1 MSSPRKHDAYIAL
14 GSNLGYREK
23 NITAAL
29 NALETTR
36 EVQIVKVSG
45 LYETD
50 PVGGPR
56 EQPKFINA
64 AAQVRTTLGPERLLA
79 VCTRIEDLLG
89 RTREVRWG
97 PRTIDLDIL
106 IYDQE
111 IRADPDLTL
120 PHPSMHERRFV
131 LQPLAEIAPDL
142 THPVLHQTVRELLE
156 ALPAP

>member
-1 MSSPRKHDAYIAL
+1 MKAYLGL
-14 GSNLGYREK
+14 GSNLGDRFANLAE
-23 NITAAL
+23 A
-29 NALETTR
+29 
-36 EVQIVKVSG
+36 VSRLG
-45 LYETD
+45 KAGGVRVGRVSPVYETD

-64 AAQVRTTLGPERLLA
+64 AAHVRTTLSPERLLA

-142 THPVLHQTVRELLE
+142 THPVLQQTVSELLE
-156 ALPAP
+156 ALSAP

>member
-1 MSSPRKHDAYIAL
+1 MCLTRKHDAYIAL
-14 GSNLGYREK
+14 GANLGYREK

-36 EVQIVKVSG
+36 EVQVVKVSS

-64 AAQVRTTLGPERLLA
+64 AAHLRTTLSPERLLA
-79 VCTRIEDLLG
+79 VATQIEDLLG
-89 RTREVRWG
+89 RTRDIRWG

-120 PHPSMHERRFV
+120 PHPLLHERRFV

>member
-1 MSSPRKHDAYIAL
+1 MRKHDAYIAL

-29 NALETTR
+29 NALATTR
-36 EVQIVKVSG
+36 EVQIVKVSS
-45 LYETD
+45 LYETT
-50 PVGGPR
+50 PVGGPE
-56 EQPKFINA
+56 EQPKFMNA
-64 AAQVRTTLGPERLLA
+64 AAHLRTTLSPERLLA
-79 VCTRIEDLLG
+79 LCTHIEDLLG

-120 PHPSMHERRFV
+120 PHPLMHERRFV
-131 LQPLAEIAPDL
+131 LEPLAEIAPEL
-142 THPVLHQTVRELLE
+142 SHPVLGHTASELLA

>member
-1 MSSPRKHDAYIAL
+1 MPHTRKHDAYIAL

-29 NALETTR
+29 NAVETTR

-50 PVGGPR
+50 PVGGPQ

-64 AAQVRTTLGPERLLA
+64 AAYVRTTLSPERLLA

-120 PHPSMHERRFV
+120 PHPSMHERRFM

-142 THPVLHQTVRELLE
+142 VHPVLQQTVSELLE

>member
-1 MSSPRKHDAYIAL
+1 MPHTRKHDAYIAF

-45 LYETD
+45 LYESD
-50 PVGGPR
+50 PVGGPE

-64 AAQVRTTLGPERLLA
+64 AAAVRTTLSPERLLA
-79 VCTRIEDLLG
+79 VCTQIEDLLG
-89 RTREVRWG
+89 RTREIRWG

-142 THPVLHQTVRELLE
+142 MHPVLQQMVSELLE